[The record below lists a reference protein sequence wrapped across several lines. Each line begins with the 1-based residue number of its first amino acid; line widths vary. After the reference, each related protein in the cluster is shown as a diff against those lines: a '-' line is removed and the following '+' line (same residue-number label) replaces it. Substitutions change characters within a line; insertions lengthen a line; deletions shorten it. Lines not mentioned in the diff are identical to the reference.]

1 MHSRSRSKHVHSV
14 ATAPCTNQ
22 SCSAVLS
29 SFYTIREL
37 CTYETRLCV
46 GAVPNGLHKA
56 HTDKPK
62 GVKYLKCHVVF
73 FLLKQTQQQQHHR
86 TEKHTENNFAA
97 IPMRAHKAVVRSSV
111 ADAFFVVSP
120 ALSRFVVF
128 SLFPFFAFY
137 LCSLITTII
146 HRSIELKRWIKNQ
159 F

>member
-73 FLLKQTQQQQHHR
+73 YSAEANTATTTPSDRKAHR
-86 TEKHTENNFAA
+86 EQF
-97 IPMRAHKAVVRSSV
+97 RSHSN
-111 ADAFFVVSP
+111 ASSQSGCAFKCRWRVFCR
-120 ALSRFVVF
+120 LSRSF
-128 SLFPFFAFY
+128 SFRRFFSFPFFCLLFVLVDHNDHTPINWAQT
-137 LCSLITTII
+137 L
-146 HRSIELKRWIKNQ
+146 N
-159 F
+159 